1 MFIQRTPLV
10 LYEYIQLRR
19 SNKIIN
25 VMFLQYF
32 QRLFFG
38 KDLQRPLTWLF
49 SKYCSRN
56 SQNVEFQFANVL
68 YFIMVYFL
76 CHTHTHMVLM
86 LLNFSFVSRIKV
98 LVLTK
103 KSQCNG
109 YEYMNQLEYIEFPNL
124 FQPSCRFHVFLLN
137 QFLFLDNV
145 DILNS
150 NSTKKNSIFL
160 VIFFVIL
167 TLRRWIFIF
176 PYRFKLIE

>member
-1 MFIQRTPLV
+1 MLCFYSIFRDFLLAKIYRDHLHGCFLNIVPV
-10 LYEYIQLRR
+10 ILRMWNF
-19 SNKIIN
+19 S
-25 VMFLQYF
+25 L
-32 QRLFFG
+32 
-38 KDLQRPLTWLF
+38 LTFCIYYGVF
-49 SKYCSRN
+49 SMS
-56 SQNVEFQFANVL
+56 
-68 YFIMVYFL
+68 
-76 CHTHTHMVLM
+76 HTHTHIVLM